1 MKKHFTATAYIVA
14 KIDGKHKVLL
24 HKHKKHKIWLAVGG
38 HIEKDEN
45 PTEALLREVKEETNL
60 EITILE
66 GKLLRIDDV
75 EELAC
80 PVAILQEK
88 LAPYKQSLKTK
99 SSSGAF
105 KLVYKNEPA
114 HYHIDLI
121 YFAICKNPEK
131 IKMKEE
137 FNWFSKNNLQK
148 VSLEKEVRYLIKK
161 LFKHV

>member
-14 KIDGKHKVLL
+14 KIDGEYKLLL

-45 PTEALLREVKEETNL
+45 PTEAVLREVKEETNL
-60 EITILE
+60 EITILK

-80 PVAILQEK
+80 PVAILQER
-88 LAPYKQSLKTK
+88 LAPYKK
-99 SSSGAF
+99 
-105 KLVYKNEPA
+105 EPA

-121 YFAICKNPEK
+121 YFAICKNPQK